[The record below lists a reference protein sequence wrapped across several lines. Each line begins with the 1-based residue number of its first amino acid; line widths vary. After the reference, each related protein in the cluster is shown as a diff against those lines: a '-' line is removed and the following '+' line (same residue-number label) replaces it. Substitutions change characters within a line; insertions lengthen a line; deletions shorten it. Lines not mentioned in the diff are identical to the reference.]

1 MDMQDAAQPRSY
13 AVCIPRALP
22 PARSPGALTVKLRNH
37 REQPS
42 NSVDSVF
49 GRCDVLGGGGARIVK
64 KRDEVSALM
73 ALTVAWNM
81 LGFAS
86 GFFHRAW
93 RDAPL
98 PVARLSYA
106 LNVALALFS
115 PVARNQGRWPALLS
129 SVLGVTMAI
138 WSVAGLFT
146 MSHRKTKL
154 APGVPGIAGPSVA
167 ALLGALTALL
177 GRAAYKEWLTESL
190 EEGRPWW
197 RRRR

>member
-1 MDMQDAAQPRSY
+1 
-13 AVCIPRALP
+13 
-22 PARSPGALTVKLRNH
+22 
-37 REQPS
+37 
-42 NSVDSVF
+42 VF

-64 KRDEVSALM
+64 KRDLVSALM

-86 GFFHRAW
+86 GFFGRAW

-98 PVARLSYA
+98 PVAKISYA

-129 SVLGVTMAI
+129 SVLGASMAI

-146 MSHRKTKL
+146 MSDRRPEL
-154 APGVPGIAGPSVA
+154 VPGLPGVAGPAVA
-167 ALLGALTALL
+167 ALLGALTALS
-177 GRAAYKEWLTESL
+177 GRAAYEEWLTERL

-197 RRRR
+197 RRQR